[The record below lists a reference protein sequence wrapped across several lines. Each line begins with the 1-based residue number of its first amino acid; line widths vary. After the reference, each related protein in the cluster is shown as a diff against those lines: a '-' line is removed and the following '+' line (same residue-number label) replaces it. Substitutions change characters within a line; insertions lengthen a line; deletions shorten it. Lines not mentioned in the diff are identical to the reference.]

1 VTPRSFGKA
10 LRAAI
15 DQRRAFGVCCANLEA
30 TGLVLRKPTMA
41 PSRVPIQTV
50 FQKIARVPEACA
62 GSAFEV
68 VDKGPNPIA
77 DRT

>member
-1 VTPRSFGKA
+1 
-10 LRAAI
+10 
-15 DQRRAFGVCCANLEA
+15 
-30 TGLVLRKPTMA
+30 MA